1 MIDSCKT
8 YEVDEELIR
17 LTGESNCFYLTRE
30 HQAYFPKFI
39 VLVLVIFFLKVLYFF
54 RLLGMLL
61 LVSAMLGLVT
71 SLSDLHVQ
79 QSPHNARENVSAGAS
94 LGLKVRKVILLVE
107 GVAISTPICSSPLIK
122 NAV

>member
-1 MIDSCKT
+1 M
-8 YEVDEELIR
+8 
-17 LTGESNCFYLTRE
+17 
-30 HQAYFPKFI
+30 
-39 VLVLVIFFLKVLYFF
+39 VIFLKALYFNQ
-54 RLLGMLL
+54 LLGMLL

-79 QSPHNARENVSAGAS
+79 QSPHTARENVSAGAS

>member
-1 MIDSCKT
+1 MIDGSTT

-39 VLVLVIFFLKVLYFF
+39 VLVMVIFLKALYFNQ
-54 RLLGMLL
+54 LLGMLL
-61 LVSAMLGLVT
+61 LVSAVLGLVT

-79 QSPHNARENVSAGAS
+79 QSPNNARENVSSGAS
-94 LGLKVRKVILLVE
+94 LGRKVRK
-107 GVAISTPICSSPLIK
+107 LI
-122 NAV
+122 